1 MNWINSTNAKEIG
14 TLYLIFSVFAGMI
27 GTAFSVL
34 IRLELSSPGVQV
46 LQGDHQLFNVII
58 SAHAFIMIFF
68 MVMPGMVGG
77 FGNYFLPI
85 HCGSPDMAFP
95 RLNNISFWLLPPSL
109 LLLLLSS
116 LVENGAGTGWTV
128 NKKDKQSLIRKDWAI
143 KHHSMRETPLIL
155 FNKKQKFGENYSLN
169 TNLCGSQPWQESKQ
183 LAVKTFSTW
192 GQSAWGK
199 LNKSTLA
206 HQRLNVMQPNDEW
219 FLQWLVGLTDGDGS
233 FSILRQGDKWNLT
246 FKISQNIYNLRVL
259 YYIKKQLG
267 VGSVSVESNRHMA
280 CFRIRDRKN
289 LGSVIIPIFNKY
301 TLLTTKY
308 FNYNKFKQAYIILEN
323 PALTKLEKNKLLE
336 DLKYNTPLAFGR
348 FRCYLPKAKEV
359 YISPAW
365 DKINLPLVNANE
377 AHKVVSKPW
386 LIGFVEAE
394 GSFYLVSKDANKIVH
409 GFGISQK
416 LDKVVLE
423 AIKHILHIPTQ
434 ILYKEKYNYHILDTT
449 NSRGIKNVSEYFL
462 NTMKGMK
469 SVEYRIWSR
478 SFNNHKGDYAEL
490 YKVKNILQKLRT
502 IRAD

>member
-109 LLLLLSS
+109 LLLLMSS
-116 LVENGAGTGWTV
+116 LLENGAGTGWTV
-128 NKKDKQSLIRKDWAI
+128 KKDKQSPICKKRAI
-143 KHHSMRETPLIL
+143 KHHSMRETPQFRKKLLVEQKINLIRL
-155 FNKKQKFGENYSLN
+155 NKQS
-169 TNLCGSQPWQESKQ
+169 
-183 LAVKTFSTW
+183 AVKMFLTR

-199 LNKSTLA
+199 LNYSNLS
-206 HQRLNVMQPNDEW
+206 HQRLNVMQPNDKW
-219 FLQWLVGLTDGDGS
+219 FLQWLVGFTDGDGS

-246 FKISQNIYNLRVL
+246 FKISQSSYNLRAL
-259 YYIKKQLG
+259 YYIKKQLR
-267 VGSVSVESNRHMA
+267 VGKVSVESNRNMA
-280 CFRIRDRKN
+280 SFRIRDRKTIGN
-289 LGSVIIPIFNKY
+289 LILPIFDKY
-301 TLLTTKY
+301 
-308 FNYNKFKQAYIILEN
+308 KQAYFILEN
-323 PALTKLEKNKLLE
+323 PILNKIEKNNLLE
-336 DLKYNTPLAFGR
+336 SLKSTTPNEDYN
-348 FRCYLPKAKEV
+348 
-359 YISPAW
+359 SPAW
-365 DKINLPLVNANE
+365 NKINLPLADANE
-377 AHKVVSKPW
+377 ATKVILKPW

-394 GSFYLVSKDANKIVH
+394 GSFYLVSKDKNRIVH
-409 GFGISQK
+409 GFGITQK
-416 LDKVVLE
+416 LDRVVLE
-423 AIKHILHIPTQ
+423 GIKQILHISTQ
-434 ILYKEKYNYHILDTT
+434 VIYKQNYGHYILDTT
-449 NSRGIKNVSEYFL
+449 NSRAIKNISEYFF

-478 SFNNHKGDYAEL
+478 SFNKYKGNYDQL
-490 YKVKNILQKLRT
+490 YKVKEILIKLRK
-502 IRAD
+502 IRVLRTKL